1 MFTFWLAVPEAPPLR
16 VRCEPLSSQSLRVWW
31 EPPPAPTR
39 GGVLLGYEI
48 LYEVIDRY
56 ASQHATHNT
65 HHTHHTDTIA

>member
-48 LYEVIDRY
+48 LYEVIVNMLH
-56 ASQHATHNT
+56 SMQHTTHTT
-65 HHTHHTDTIA
+65 HITLIQ